1 MKPWKNR
8 IMKFGL
14 AMIDLLIAIF
24 PYPFF
29 KSLKNQFLE
38 MTEFTTALDSGEMC
52 SVCKQARIKKMVQK
66 NGKKEYVCKKCY
78 NKLLGEIRQNE
89 AEERRRE
96 LKEKPVKLDVNYG
109 TYSYGIFTP
118 HGSDSAGGWDV
129 VVDVTNR
136 SSKDVKYVIA
146 ELIPYNTVG
155 DIGYSETVGAGV
167 KNIRITGPIYG
178 GKKLKDQICK
188 KFWYDIKLGRVGVGE
203 VKVIFMDGTE
213 KTFRQ
218 EE

>member
-1 MKPWKNR
+1 MGFLLVIIGICVVLLLLVLFENIR
-8 IMKFGL
+8 IEISHAKDDKE
-14 AMIDLLIAIF
+14 AR
-24 PYPFF
+24 
-29 KSLKNQFLE
+29 E
-38 MTEFTTALDSGEMC
+38 SGEKC
-52 SVCKQARIKKMVQK
+52 SVCKQVQAEK
-66 NGKKEYVCKKCY
+66 IFRNNGKKRYVCYRCY
-78 NKLLGEIRQNE
+78 NKLLDEWREKQAE
-89 AEERRRE
+89 ARRRE
-96 LKEKPVKLDVNYG
+96 IEEKPVKLDVNYG
-109 TYSYGIFTP
+109 TYSYGILTP
-118 HGSDSAGGWDV
+118 HGSDSSGGWDV

-155 DIGYSETVGAGV
+155 DIGYSKTVGAGV
-167 KNIRITGPIYG
+167 KKIRITGPIYG
-178 GKKLKDQICK
+178 GKKLKEQVAK